1 MTAALGL
8 LRAVPLWA
16 WALAA
21 CLAWGGW
28 QRHRAL
34 ASAGELQRAQA
45 AAAAQRE
52 ADLQASITET
62 QRRLAA
68 TKETAHAADIAAS
81 RARADAAAAADAAG
95 RLRQRIA
102 ATAASARASDPA
114 AASPGPADR
123 LADALAACAGHYRD
137 VAAAADRA
145 IVAGQA
151 CERAY
156 SSLTVD

>member
-1 MTAALGL
+1 MAALGL
-8 LRAVPLWA
+8 LRVVPLWA
-16 WALAA
+16 WALSA

-28 QRHRAL
+28 QRHRAR
-34 ASAGELQRAQA
+34 ASAAELQSAQA
-45 AAAAQRE
+45 AAAVQRE
-52 ADLQASITET
+52 AALQANITEI

-68 TKETAHAADIAAS
+68 SQETAHAAEIAAS
-81 RARADAAAAADAAG
+81 RARAAAAAAADADG

-102 ATAASARASDPA
+102 AAAASARTADPA
-114 AASPGPADR
+114 ASGPGPADR
-123 LADALAACAGHYRD
+123 LADALAACSGHYRD